1 MSRNPFVV
9 LVSDLVGRPG
19 QRREVTITGD
29 FDIDMPQARTT
40 EQPGVLEARIDATTD
55 GVVVTGRARAEVV
68 LVCNRCLAETALEQ
82 AAEFRQVYG
91 FVESDDIEPI
101 TATGE
106 IDLAGVT
113 RDEFSLSLPLV
124 PVCRPDC
131 LGLCPTCGTDLNRD
145 PCSGHVEEPDTPFAA
160 LRDLIQPEPV
170 DPPA

>member
-9 LVSDLVGRPG
+9 LVSDLVGHPG
-19 QRREVTITGD
+19 QRRDVTITGD

-40 EQPGVLEARIDATTD
+40 EQPGILEARIDATTD
-55 GVVVTGRARAEVV
+55 GVVVTGTARAEVV
-68 LVCNRCLAETALEQ
+68 LVCNRCLAEVPAEQTAQ
-82 AAEFRQVYG
+82 FTQVYG

-101 TATGE
+101 STSGE
-106 IDLAGVT
+106 IDLGAVT

-131 LGLCPTCGTDLNRD
+131 LGLCPTCGTDLNRA
-145 PCSGHVEEPDTPFAA
+145 PCSGHADEPDSPFAA

>member
-1 MSRNPFVV
+1 M

-29 FDIDMPQARTT
+29 FDVDMPQARTT
-40 EQPGVLEARIDATTD
+40 ERPGTLQARIDATTD
-55 GVVVTGRARAEVV
+55 GVVVSGTATAEVV
-68 LVCNRCLAETALEQ
+68 LICNRCLTETEVTQ
-82 AAEFRQVYG
+82 TAEFIQVFG

-101 TATGE
+101 ATNGE
-106 IDLAGVT
+106 IDLESVT

-124 PVCRPDC
+124 PVCDPNC
-131 LGLCPTCGTDLNRD
+131 LGLCPTCGSDLNRE
-145 PCSGHVEEPDTPFAA
+145 PCSGHADEPDSPFAA